1 CAKGGD
7 PNMISVVDINS
18 SPPDY
23 W

>member
-1 CAKGGD
+1 CAKGGS
-7 PNMISVVDINS
+7 PITISVVDINS

>member
-1 CAKGGD
+1 CAKGGS
-7 PNMISVVDINS
+7 PIMISVVDINS

>member
-1 CAKGGD
+1 CAKGGS
-7 PNMISVVDINS
+7 PITISIVDINS

>member
-7 PNMISVVDINS
+7 PIMISVVDINS